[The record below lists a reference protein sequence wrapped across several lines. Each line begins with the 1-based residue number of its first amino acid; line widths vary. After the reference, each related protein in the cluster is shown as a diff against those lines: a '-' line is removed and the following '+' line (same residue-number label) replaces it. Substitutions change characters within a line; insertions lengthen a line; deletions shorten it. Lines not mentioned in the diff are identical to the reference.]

1 MWSLKWYYLGIRSSG
16 KALTSGVMLF
26 TFNKRCSSDSKL
38 WECVMEEVSSL
49 PLAGRIVSTGISTRL
64 QQLTEVANECE
75 YVSLLFDGPC
85 LSLWF

>member
-1 MWSLKWYYLGIRSSG
+1 
-16 KALTSGVMLF
+16 
-26 TFNKRCSSDSKL
+26 
-38 WECVMEEVSSL
+38 MEEVSSL